1 MSWFI
6 FADSPE
12 FSESVSYES
21 AGAVSPEFLKKL
33 EEWEKVKALKGKLC
47 NGMSNISSLLLEKK
61 QLQHQQ

>member
-1 MSWFI
+1 MLYYKTLDFLDTRTIFPVSWFI

-33 EEWEKVKALKGKLC
+33 EEWEKVKALKGKL
-47 NGMSNISSLLLEKK
+47 
-61 QLQHQQ
+61 

>member
-33 EEWEKVKALKGKLC
+33 EEWEKVKALKGKLW
-47 NGMSNISSLLLEKK
+47 
-61 QLQHQQ
+61 

>member
-33 EEWEKVKALKGKLC
+33 EEWEKVKALKGKLWK
-47 NGMSNISSLLLEKK
+47 GMPNVSLLLLVKK